1 MWSHWSD
8 CYWRYWTERG
18 GRERK
23 GGRGKEGEEGR
34 GQEERSQVRFI
45 NSWDGLIINLADDIQ
60 QLSVSVFFLCSIAD
74 EIY

>member
-1 MWSHWSD
+1 MLLALLD
-8 CYWRYWTERG
+8 
-18 GRERK
+18 RERK
-23 GGRGKEGEEGR
+23 GGRGREGEERREGKEGEEGR

-45 NSWDGLIINLADDIQ
+45 NSWDGSIINLADDIQ